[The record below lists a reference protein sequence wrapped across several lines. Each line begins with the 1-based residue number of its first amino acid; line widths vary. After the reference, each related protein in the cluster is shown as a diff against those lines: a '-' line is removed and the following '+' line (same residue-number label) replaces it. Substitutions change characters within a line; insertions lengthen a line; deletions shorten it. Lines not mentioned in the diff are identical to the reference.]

1 MKANIKDVAKEAGVS
16 VVTVSRVINKAP
28 TVRESSI
35 QKVMAA
41 VKKLNYQP
49 SAAAQSLARGKTNVI
64 GIIIPNLT
72 DPFIMKV
79 VDTVDRYLEE
89 KGYSLALSILDEEKK
104 DEEKRRHFLFEQKRV
119 DGLLVIT
126 PIFGDEGMEFLSNSQ
141 IPYVVLDNQRYPFT
155 EPSVV
160 VDNFKGAYEATRH
173 LIELGHQKIAYIGGP
188 ESFLS
193 AIKRGQG
200 FETALEEIGLK
211 PYKLERGDYEISTGY
226 RITEKWIEA
235 EDLPTAILAG
245 DDHIAF
251 GVINALTQKGYE
263 VPEDISVV
271 GFDDHPFASELKPY
285 LTTVRQPAVEMGKVG
300 VDSLFKLMKDQEQNN
315 LVIKLNPK
323 LIKRESTA
331 KL

>member
-1 MKANIKDVAKEAGVS
+1 MD
-16 VVTVSRVINKAP
+16 
-28 TVRESSI
+28 
-35 QKVMAA
+35 
-41 VKKLNYQP
+41 QP
-49 SAAAQSLARGKTNVI
+49 PSFSLLKC
-64 GIIIPNLT
+64 
-72 DPFIMKV
+72 
-79 VDTVDRYLEE
+79 
-89 KGYSLALSILDEEKK
+89 
-104 DEEKRRHFLFEQKRV
+104 
-119 DGLLVIT
+119 
-126 PIFGDEGMEFLSNSQ
+126 
-141 IPYVVLDNQRYPFT
+141 
-155 EPSVV
+155 

-173 LIELGHQKIAYIGGP
+173 LLELGHERIAYIGGP

-226 RITEKWIEA
+226 RITEQWIEA

-323 LIKRESTA
+323 
-331 KL
+331 